1 MLAEAVHQAELEQ
14 LERQFWTGGA
24 QFYTGNL
31 AADAVMVFADPVGV
45 LRRERIVETIAAAP
59 RWRSVT
65 FEDVSLV
72 ELAPNVRLLT
82 YRARAE
88 RQDEL
93 SPYAALVSSA
103 YVRRDG
109 RWQLAFHQQTPAR
122 SA

>member
-1 MLAEAVHQAELEQ
+1 MLAEAVHEAQLEQ

-31 AADAVMVFADPVGV
+31 AADAVMVFAVGV
-45 LRRERIVETIAAAP
+45 LRRERILETVAAAP
-59 RWRSVT
+59 RWSSVA
-65 FEDVSLV
+65 FEDVNFV

-93 SPYAALVSSA
+93 SPYTALVSSA
-103 YVRRDG
+103 YVHRDG
-109 RWQLAFHQQTPAR
+109 RWQLAFHQQTPTRA
-122 SA
+122 A